1 MIAFVQEVWGRF
13 RSETGDGRRLR
24 WVWASLAVVIVAVL
38 YGVAWCLVAPVRL
51 LVGYFARRDRCP
63 DWLLRFGEPTG
74 VTLGSV
80 FFSTSGDPAA
90 VHAEPRCDGE
100 RAHGAGCA

>member
-1 MIAFVQEVWGRF
+1 MITFIKELWRQF
-13 RSETGDGRRLR
+13 RAETGTGRRLR
-24 WVWASLAVVIVAVL
+24 WVWAVPAVGVVAVS
-38 YGVAWCLVAPVRL
+38 YGALWCLVAPVRL

-63 DWLLRFGEPTG
+63 DWLLRFGEPSG

-90 VHAEPRCDGE
+90 VHAEPRCEGE